1 MATCSRNANSYCSF
15 RFQYYKFTRSR
26 MDLDKSKLA
35 LVVRA
40 DLHAYMR
47 ADLYSVELEWMA

>member
-1 MATCSRNANSYCSF
+1 
-15 RFQYYKFTRSR
+15 

-35 LVVRA
+35 LVVR
-40 DLHAYMR
+40 AYMR